1 MGRKIINLFFN
12 PDINSDIL
20 RTFGLVKTS
29 YFKLLY
35 CITSLFNCFRSEYF
49 EIFENKCAF
58 LDQVSRQLFTLNKV
72 MLIQIKDKRFHFE
85 KS

>member
-1 MGRKIINLFFN
+1 MATN
-12 PDINSDIL
+12 DIL
-20 RTFGLVKTS
+20 FNYL

-49 EIFENKCAF
+49 EIFENKYAF